1 MVIYAT
7 QSGAIAQL
15 GERIPCTDEVVGSIP
30 TGSTILKIQMKKII
44 ILSFLYLPLSLF
56 AEVTLEEKIEFIIS
70 SELSPEVME
79 SFMGLS
85 KGGLEVSGIDSED
98 LDTVLAIMEPY
109 FDRYLDK
116 IKDELKTVY
125 MESFTPDEINSY
137 YLFVSSSTG
146 KSFMKKMPLLANK
159 IMEISFSMSQEM
171 LDEFTEDMIK
181 NPDLFEG
188 IENFGE
194 MDSLMDPRNP
204 LIENSLDE
212 IENNKSCAYCNLS
225 FVSLVGRN
233 LDGVDFSGA
242 DLQGTIFSNSSL
254 IGASFVGSN
263 LVDTIF
269 QGSDLTGS
277 NFYDSTIESA
287 DFRNATIKDV
297 NFEDAEYLCNAMF
310 SDGTRNFDC

>member
-1 MVIYAT
+1 
-7 QSGAIAQL
+7 
-15 GERIPCTDEVVGSIP
+15 
-30 TGSTILKIQMKKII
+30 MKKII

-79 SFMGLS
+79 SFKGLS

-125 MESFTPDEINSY
+125 MESFTPEEINSY

-171 LDEFTEDMIK
+171 LDEFTEDMIE
-181 NPDLFEG
+181 NPDIFEG
-188 IENFGE
+188 VENFGE
-194 MDSLMDPRNP
+194 MDSLMDPRNTM
-204 LIENSLDE
+204 IENNLDQ
-212 IENNKSCAYCNLS
+212 IENNKACAYCNLA
-225 FVSLVGRN
+225 FVSLAGRN

-277 NFYDSTIESA
+277 NFYDSIIESA

-310 SDGTRNFDC
+310 SDGTRNLDC

>member
-7 QSGAIAQL
+7 LSGAIAQL

-79 SFMGLS
+79 SFKGLS

-125 MESFTPDEINSY
+125 MESFTPEEINSY

-171 LDEFTEDMIK
+171 LDEFTEDMIE
-181 NPDLFEG
+181 NPDIFEG
-188 IENFGE
+188 VENFGE
-194 MDSLMDPRNP
+194 MDSLMDPRNTM
-204 LIENSLDE
+204 IENNLDE

-225 FVSLVGRN
+225 FVSLAGRN

-277 NFYDSTIESA
+277 NFYDSIIESA

-310 SDGTRNFDC
+310 SDGTRNLDC

>member
-1 MVIYAT
+1 MVIYST
-7 QSGAIAQL
+7 LSGAIAQL

-79 SFMGLS
+79 SFKGLS

-125 MESFTPDEINSY
+125 MESFTPEEINSY

-171 LDEFTEDMIK
+171 LDEFTEDMIE
-181 NPDLFEG
+181 NPDIFEG
-188 IENFGE
+188 VENFGE
-194 MDSLMDPRNP
+194 MDSLMDPRNTM
-204 LIENSLDE
+204 IENNLDE

-225 FVSLVGRN
+225 FVSLAGRN

-277 NFYDSTIESA
+277 NFYDSIIESA

-310 SDGTRNFDC
+310 SDGTRNLDC

>member
-1 MVIYAT
+1 
-7 QSGAIAQL
+7 
-15 GERIPCTDEVVGSIP
+15 
-30 TGSTILKIQMKKII
+30 MKKII